1 MTTARNIAFDHGAA
15 IRTPAAHDKRG
26 WSRLWTWLG
35 EDGAALDEPGAVSVR
50 TPVGWITARPG
61 DWIILTVGGAFHV
74 TAGIAG

>member
-15 IRTPAAHDKRG
+15 I
-26 WSRLWTWLG
+26 
-35 EDGAALDEPGAVSVR
+35 R